1 MLVIGLTGPSGAGK
15 SVVSGIFSAHGIPIV
30 DADDIYHHILIPPSA
45 CLNELVYAFG
55 PQILTA
61 GGMLDRKVLGSI
73 VFSDEKALAQLNQIT
88 HQYVMAAIR
97 KRLDDLRRDGVV
109 ATVLDAPQLFEAG
122 ANKDCNIIVS
132 VLADVETR
140 IDRIMKR
147 DNIDRDAAMRRIASQ
162 KSDDFFR
169 KHSDYIIENN
179 EDMGKIIPTVRQILA
194 ETGVLAQ

>member
-15 SVVSGIFSAHGIPIV
+15 SVVSEVFSAHGIPVV

-55 PQILTA
+55 PQILTM
-61 GGMLDRKVLGSI
+61 GGMLDRKVLGGI

-97 KRLDDLRRDGVV
+97 KRLDDLRRDGVI
-109 ATVLDAPQLFEAG
+109 AAILDAPQLFEAG

-132 VLADVETR
+132 VLADTETR
-140 IDRIMKR
+140 IERIVKR
-147 DNIDRDAAMRRIASQ
+147 DNIDRDAALRRIAAQ

-179 EDMGKIIPTVRQILA
+179 EDMNKILPAVQRILE
-194 ETGVLAQ
+194 ETGVLAR

>member
-15 SVVSGIFSAHGIPIV
+15 SVVSELFFAHGIPIV
-30 DADDIYHHILIPPSA
+30 DADDVYHHILIPPSA
-45 CLNELVYAFG
+45 CLNELVYTFG

-61 GGMLDRKVLGSI
+61 NGMLDRKILGGI
-73 VFSDEKALAQLNQIT
+73 VFSDEKALSQLNQIT

-97 KRLDDLRRDGVV
+97 KRLDDLRRDGVI
-109 ATVLDAPQLFEAG
+109 AAVLDAPQLFEAG

-132 VLADVETR
+132 VLADTETR

-147 DNIDRDAAMRRIASQ
+147 DNIDRDAALRRIAAQ

-169 KHSDYIIENN
+169 THSDYIIENN
-179 EDMGKIIPTVRQILA
+179 EDINKILPSVRQILT
-194 ETGVLAQ
+194 ETGVLAL

>member
-30 DADDIYHHILIPPSA
+30 DADDIYHHILIPPSS
-45 CLNELVYAFG
+45 CLNDLVYAFG

-61 GGMLDRKVLGSI
+61 GGMLDRKELGKI
-73 VFSDEKALAQLNQIT
+73 VFSDEQALSQLNQIT
-88 HQYVMAAIR
+88 HHYVMTAIR
-97 KRLDDLRRDGVV
+97 KKLDELRRDGMI
-109 ATVLDAPQLFEAG
+109 AAVLDAPQLFEAG

-132 VLADVETR
+132 VLADQETR
-140 IDRIMKR
+140 INRIMRR
-147 DNIDRDAAMRRIASQ
+147 DNIDRDAALRRIAAQ

-179 EDMGKIIPTVRQILA
+179 EGINQILPIVRKILR
-194 ETGVLAQ
+194 ETGVLAE